1 MLSRKLPLTA
11 LAVFGALALALAGCG
26 SSSSSGS
33 SAHAASS
40 GSGGSSGGGGDPSS
54 GGSGTFASV
63 PSGTVLNV
71 GDQQE
76 QLETLFKSSGVEAKL
91 PFKINWVEFAS
102 GPLVDAGFAAHKIDI
117 GGMGDMP
124 AALSVSSK
132 LNLRV
137 LYLTKAV
144 GNAPDEFFIAKP
156 GIKSIAD
163 LRGKT
168 VAYTTGTHE
177 SAFALESLAE
187 GGLTQK
193 DIHQADVTLEQL
205 YTVLEAGK
213 VDAAVIDGVP
223 DETSYMKDHPGAKI
237 LETNLTAKPTS
248 YSYELAEPSV
258 LANPA
263 KLAAL
268 KDFVKAELE
277 ANNWAYTHA
286 KEWAIDYY
294 EKIQDETPSIATA
307 GLKAAV
313 NQIDVPASPAVSSAL
328 QNVVDLEVR
337 AGAFKSKYSITPLF
351 SDKSWLKE
359 YAKILKEVKQSA

>member
-1 MLSRKLPLTA
+1 MLSRKFS
-11 LAVFGALALALAGCG
+11 LAAIGVLGAAALALTGCG

-33 SAHAASS
+33 STHSASAVS
-40 GSGGSSGGGGDPSS
+40 GTDSSSGGT
-54 GGSGTFASV
+54 GTYAPV

-76 QLETLFKSSGVEAKL
+76 QLETLFKSSGVEAEL

-102 GPLVDAGFAAHKIDI
+102 GPLVDAGFAAHRIDI

-137 LYLTKAV
+137 LYLTRAV
-144 GNAPDEFFIAKP
+144 GNAPDEFFIARP

-223 DETSYMKDHPGAKI
+223 DEVSYMKDHPGAKI
-237 LETNLTAKPTS
+237 LETNLTARPLS

-268 KDFVKAELE
+268 KDFVKAQLE
-277 ANNWAYTHA
+277 ADNWAYTHA
-286 KEWAIDYY
+286 KQWAIDYY
-294 EKIQDETPSIATA
+294 EKVQDETPSIATA

-313 NQIDVPASPAVSSAL
+313 NEIDVPYSSAVSSAL
-328 QNVVDLEVR
+328 QNVVDLEAR
-337 AGAFKSKYSITPLF
+337 AGAFKSTYSIAPLF
-351 SDKSWLKE
+351 SDTSWLKQ
-359 YAKILKEVKQSA
+359 YATILKEVKQLA